1 MVPVVGRIGL
11 VGGFFYPLR
20 GGGSNRRLPRHL
32 SGCYHAATMCRA
44 AGPHEQEN
52 PVSETRTAQYDWDL
66 FVIGAGSGGV
76 RAARTA
82 AASGARVAV
91 AEDRYLGGTC
101 VNVGCVPKKLYS
113 YAAHFHDAFEDAGGF
128 GWQLPEAPR
137 FDWATLRD
145 NKVGEIKRL
154 NGIYGRLLE
163 GAGVSL
169 IQGRA
174 RLLDPHTVEVA
185 GETHTA
191 QRILVAVGGW
201 PWVPEFPGSDLALT
215 SNEVFDLDAF
225 PQRFLVLGGGY
236 IAVEFASIF
245 NGLGSQAHLVYRG
258 ELFLRG
264 FDQQVREFTRD
275 QMAVKGVNLHFET
288 NIERID
294 RVDGGL
300 AVTLTGGEVLE
311 VDAVLAATGRRPH
324 LAGLGLEALD
334 VELTGSGHVKVNER
348 FESSVP
354 SILAIGDVAGGPE
367 LTPVALAEAMHLVA
381 HHFGDTPPAGPL
393 DYHNI
398 PTAVFC
404 HPNIGTVGLSE
415 EQAREQCEG
424 IRVYVADFR
433 PMKHTLSGSQERCLM
448 KLVVDDASDVVVGAH
463 MVGEEAGEVIQGIAI
478 AVRAGLT
485 KADFDATVGIH
496 PTGAEEFVTL
506 RTPTRR

>member
-1 MVPVVGRIGL
+1 M
-11 VGGFFYPLR
+11 
-20 GGGSNRRLPRHL
+20 S
-32 SGCYHAATMCRA
+32 
-44 AGPHEQEN
+44 EN
-52 PVSETRTAQYDWDL
+52 TQSRYDWDL

-82 AASGARVAV
+82 AATGARVAV

-128 GWQLPEAPR
+128 GWQLSEVPR

-145 NKVGEIKRL
+145 NKIGEIKRL

-163 GAGVSL
+163 DAGVRL

-174 RLLDPHTVEVA
+174 RIIDPHTVEVA
-185 GETHTA
+185 GETYSA
-191 QRILVAVGGW
+191 ERILVAVGGW
-201 PWVPEFPGSDLALT
+201 PWVPEFPGSELTLT
-215 SNEVFDLDAF
+215 SNEVFDLDTF
-225 PQRFLVLGGGY
+225 PTRFLVLGGGY

-245 NGLGSQAHLVYRG
+245 NGLGSQTHLIYRG
-258 ELFLRG
+258 DLFLRG

-275 QMAVKGVNLHFET
+275 QMAAKGVNLHFET

-294 RVDGGL
+294 QRKSGL
-300 AVTLTGGEVLE
+300 AVTLTSGEVLE

-324 LAGLGLEALD
+324 LEGLGLDALGID
-334 VELTGSGHVKVNER
+334 LADSGHVKVNDR
-348 FESSVP
+348 FETSLP
-354 SILAIGDVAGGPE
+354 SILALGDVTGGAE

-381 HHFGDTPPAGPL
+381 HHFGDTPPAAPL
-393 DYHNI
+393 DYRNI
-398 PTAVFC
+398 ATAVFC

-415 EQAREQCEG
+415 EEAHSQCG
-424 IRVYVADFR
+424 DIRVYVTDFR

-463 MVGEEAGEVIQGIAI
+463 MVGEEAGEVMQGIAI
-478 AVRAGLT
+478 VVRAGLT

-506 RTPTRR
+506 RTPSRR

>member
-1 MVPVVGRIGL
+1 M
-11 VGGFFYPLR
+11 
-20 GGGSNRRLPRHL
+20 
-32 SGCYHAATMCRA
+32 
-44 AGPHEQEN
+44 
-52 PVSETRTAQYDWDL
+52 SEPTDSHYDWDL

-113 YAAHFHDAFEDAGGF
+113 YAAHFHDAFEDAAGF
-128 GWQLPEAPR
+128 GWQLGETPQ

-163 GAGVSL
+163 GAGVRL
-169 IQGRA
+169 INGRA
-174 RLLDPHTVEVA
+174 RVLDAHTVEVA
-185 GETHTA
+185 GETHRA
-191 QRILVAVGGW
+191 EKILVAVGGW
-201 PWVPEFPGSDLALT
+201 PFVPEFPGSDLALT

-225 PQRFLVLGGGY
+225 PERFLVLGGGY

-245 NGLGSQAHLVYRG
+245 NGLGSETHLVYRG

-275 QMAVKGVNLHFET
+275 QMAAKGVNLHFET
-288 NIERID
+288 NIERIE
-294 RVDGGL
+294 RSEGGL
-300 AVTLTGGEVLE
+300 AVTLTSGEVLE

-324 LAGLGLEALD
+324 LAGLGLDALG
-334 VELTGSGHVKVNER
+334 VELTESGHVAVNDR

-354 SILAIGDVAGGPE
+354 SILALGDVTGGLE

-381 HHFGDTPPAGPL
+381 HHFGDTPPAAPL
-393 DYHNI
+393 NYRNI
-398 PTAVFC
+398 ATAVFC
-404 HPNIGTVGLSE
+404 HPNIATVGLCE
-415 EQAREQCEG
+415 EQAREQCGE
-424 IRVYVADFR
+424 IRVYVTDFR

-448 KLVVDDASDVVVGAH
+448 KLIVDDESDVVVGAH

>member
-1 MVPVVGRIGL
+1 M
-11 VGGFFYPLR
+11 
-20 GGGSNRRLPRHL
+20 
-32 SGCYHAATMCRA
+32 
-44 AGPHEQEN
+44 
-52 PVSETRTAQYDWDL
+52 SETTAAQFDWDL

-113 YAAHFHDAFEDAGGF
+113 YAAHFSDAFEDAAGF
-128 GWQLPEAPR
+128 GWQLPGAPA

-145 NKVGEIKRL
+145 NKSGEIKRL

-163 GAGVSL
+163 SADVEL
-169 IQGRA
+169 INGRA
-174 RLLDPHTVEVA
+174 RILDAHRVEVG
-185 GETHTA
+185 GETHSA
-191 QRILVAVGGW
+191 AKILVAVGGW
-201 PWVPEFPGSDLALT
+201 PWVPEFPGHELAMT

-225 PQRFLVLGGGY
+225 PERFLVLGGGY

-245 NGLGSQAHLVYRG
+245 NGLGSDTHLVYRG

-264 FDQQVREFTRD
+264 FDHEVRKFTRE
-275 QMAVKGVNLHFET
+275 QMASKGVNLHFDT
-288 NIERID
+288 NVERID
-294 RVDGGL
+294 KVEGGL
-300 AVTLTGGEVLE
+300 AVTLTSGEVLE

-324 LAGLGLEALD
+324 LAGLGLDDLG
-334 VELTGSGHVKVNER
+334 VERAEGGYLRVNDR
-348 FESSVP
+348 FETSVP
-354 SILAIGDVAGGPE
+354 SILALGDVADAGPE
-367 LTPVALAEAMHLVA
+367 LTPVALAEAMHMVQ
-381 HHFGDTPPAGPL
+381 HHFGEAPPAAPL
-393 DYHNI
+393 NYQNI
-398 PTAVFC
+398 ATAVFC
-404 HPNIGTVGLSE
+404 HPSIGTVGLSE
-415 EQAREQCEG
+415 EQARETCGE
-424 IRVYVADFR
+424 IRVYTAEFR
-433 PMKHTLSGSQERCLM
+433 PMKHTLSGSRERCLM
-448 KLVVDDASDVVVGAH
+448 KLIVDDTTDVVVGAH